1 MDLVDTVFKN
11 KEKIDQNAISD
22 GKYSHLFLSIA
33 NDNNIFHSI
42 EEKILGLMIFAF
54 CQNSLFAGK
63 VGNLKLIDY
72 YRNRVNLLCSKL
84 DNEVVENI
92 DAAINTYQR
101 D

>member
-22 GKYSHLFLSIA
+22 EKYSDLFLSIA

-42 EEKILGLMIFAF
+42 EEKILGLMIFTF
-54 CQNSLFAGK
+54 CQNSLIAEKAG
-63 VGNLKLIDY
+63 NFKLIDY

-84 DNEVVENI
+84 GNEVMENI
-92 DAAINTYQR
+92 DAAINIYQR
-101 D
+101 N

>member
-1 MDLVDTVFKN
+1 MDLIDTVFKN

-33 NDNNIFHSI
+33 DDDNIFHSM

-54 CQNSLFAGK
+54 CQNSLFAEK

-72 YRNRVNLLCSKL
+72 YKNRVNLLCLKL
-84 DNEVVENI
+84 SNEVVETI
-92 DAAINTYQR
+92 DTAINTYRQ

>member
-11 KEKIDQNAISD
+11 KEKIDHNAISD
-22 GKYSHLFLSIA
+22 GKYSHLFLSIV

-42 EEKILGLMIFAF
+42 EEKILGLMIFTF
-54 CQNSLFAGK
+54 CQNALFAKK
-63 VGNLKLIDY
+63 VENLKLIDY

-92 DAAINTYQR
+92 DTAINTYQR
-101 D
+101 N